1 MEKIREWS
9 FPVALVTAWMGVAA
23 YVLVQVAT
31 PAPMPTV
38 NMPEV
43 VITVDASSNPS

>member
-1 MEKIREWS
+1 MNTMREWS
-9 FPVALVTAWMGVAA
+9 FPVALITSWMGIAA

-38 NMPEV
+38 SLPEV
-43 VITVDASSNPS
+43 VITVAPASSPS